1 MPAYMTTAD
10 YRDYAGAGSSDAD
23 DSDAMIELALDEASD
38 WVDLWCGRTFG
49 PRATTIRATGDPIVP
64 VARAETDE
72 TYWGRDSSVL
82 QIKPVH
88 GTIEVHAGT
97 RDDGFDLVNGTHWR
111 PIFTPDGLSIYM
123 LERIDAR
130 KWSSRQAYSVY
141 AELGCAETPA
151 AIKHSVLEKAALRR
165 LETPRAKQAAQLPVE
180 GDEAGV
186 SRDAQSIIDKYLR
199 EYLLIRV

>member
-1 MPAYMTTAD
+1 MPAYVTTAD

-72 TYWGRDSSVL
+72 TYWGRDSRVL

-97 RDDGFDLVNGTHWR
+97 RADGVQLDSKNWR
-111 PIFTPDGLSIYM
+111 PIFTSDGLSVYL
-123 LERIDAR
+123 LERVDGR

-141 AELGCAETPA
+141 AELGCAATPA

-165 LETPRAKQAAQLPVE
+165 LETPRARQSPQLPVE

-186 SRDAQSIIDKYLR
+186 SRAAQNIIDMYLR